1 MQGQWAGGKGSK
13 ERISD
18 YKTYTSNYD
27 KIFNKEKEMTAVM
40 NWDVY
45 SDPYERGGVD
55 LLEGDTIQYQKV
67 SGGFEITLLEEF
79 PGCVGAASGR
89 SNQPFVI
96 APGLFDQEYKPA
108 LCK

>member
-55 LLEGDTIQYQKV
+55 LLEGETIQYQKV

-79 PGCVGAASGR
+79 PGCASICITPLFYITKDISLGK
-89 SNQPFVI
+89 PETECI
-96 APGLFDQEYKPA
+96 A
-108 LCK
+108 